1 MNQDEVLVVSG
12 TINNVE
18 ENKINIIGNNGVSK
32 LVLDDESII
41 WKGERGKKTSEL
53 KENDFFYARGIK
65 KDNNT
70 LNVEIIWV
78 NIVSI
83 VSEVKEKTENT
94 LTLEHEEN
102 KNIKVSFAP
111 TTDLIKETEG
121 NLLTV
126 AAESN
131 IKTGDFIQVIGLLDQ
146 NNNSV
151 EATRIFT
158 F

>member
-12 TINNVE
+12 TIKNVE
-18 ENKINIIGNNGVSK
+18 ENKINVIGNNGVSQ
-32 LVLDDESII
+32 LVIDDKSII
-41 WKGERGKKTSEL
+41 WKGERGKKPSDL

-65 KDNNT
+65 KDDTT
-70 LNVEIIWV
+70 LNVEIVWV

-83 VSEVKEKTENT
+83 ISEVKEKAENT
-94 LTLEHEEN
+94 LSLEHEEN
-102 KNIKVSFAP
+102 KNIKVYFTP
-111 TTDLIKETEG
+111 TTNLIKEAEG

-126 AAESN
+126 AGKSN
-131 IKTGDFIQVIGLLDQ
+131 IKTGDLVQVIGLLDQ
-146 NNNSV
+146 NSNSV